1 MKNFTIT
8 VIHASFLE
16 EGETAKAVAKVTTSG
31 MDLFQATE
39 YAYRYTNNLDGSWS
53 MKMGEDAND
62 DVEVIAPLIQHNG
75 KAFGLRSTSVGDVM
89 IVDDGEGFTD
99 WFKVAGF
106 GFEPCEPIN
115 YDIVDA
121 QTFST
126 TSVMA

>member
-31 MDLFQATE
+31 LDLFQATE

>member
-1 MKNFTIT
+1 
-8 VIHASFLE
+8 
-16 EGETAKAVAKVTTSG
+16 
-31 MDLFQATE
+31 
-39 YAYRYTNNLDGSWS
+39 

-75 KAFGLRSTSVGDVM
+75 KAYGLRSTSVGDVM

-126 TSVMA
+126 TSVLA

>member
-16 EGETAKAVAKVTTSG
+16 DGETPKAVARVTTSG
-31 MDLFQATE
+31 MDLFEATE
-39 YAYRYTNNLDGSWS
+39 YAYRYTNNVDGSWS
-53 MKMGEDAND
+53 MKIGADAND
-62 DVEVIAPLIQHNG
+62 DVEVLAPLIQHNG
-75 KAFGLRSTSVGDVM
+75 KAYGLRSTSVGDVM

-99 WFKVAGF
+99 WFEVAGF
-106 GFEPCEPIN
+106 GFEPCEPIS

>member
-8 VIHASFLE
+8 VIHAAFLE
-16 EGETAKAVAKVTTSG
+16 DGETPTAVAKVFTED

-39 YAYRYTNNLDGSWS
+39 YAYRYTNNVDGSWS

-75 KAFGLRSTSVGDVM
+75 KAYGLRSTSVGDVM

-126 TSVMA
+126 TSVLA

>member
-31 MDLFQATE
+31 LDLFQATE
-39 YAYRYTNNLDGSWS
+39 YAYRYTNNVDGSWS
-53 MKMGEDAND
+53 MKIGEDAND
-62 DVEVIAPLIQHNG
+62 DVEVIAPLIQHKG

>member
-31 MDLFQATE
+31 LDLFQATE
-39 YAYRYTNNLDGSWS
+39 YAYRYTNNVDGSWS
-53 MKMGEDAND
+53 MKIGEDAND

-106 GFEPCEPIN
+106 GFEPCAAIDFET
-115 YDIVDA
+115 VDA
-121 QTFST
+121 AQPE
-126 TSVMA
+126 VLA